1 MPFRDFALHFQPEQ
15 LDKLN
20 AAFKA
25 AWPQLLFEDIPK
37 TPLELR
43 QLKQKLA
50 HHILASASTGVFDP
64 EKLKEAA
71 LRALM
76 KQARSSSIDGRVG
89 GADGVGSDAL
99 RSSNE

>member
-1 MPFRDFALHFQPEQ
+1 LLSRGG
-15 LDKLN
+15 
-20 AAFKA
+20 A
-25 AWPQLLFEDIPK
+25 AWPQLLFQDIPK

-76 KQARSSSIDGRVG
+76 KQARSSSLDGGVR
-89 GADGVGSDAL
+89 GADGVGSVP
-99 RSSNE
+99 

>member
-1 MPFRDFALHFQPEQ
+1 MPFRDFAPHFQPEQ

-20 AAFKA
+20 AAFEA
-25 AWPQLLFEDIPK
+25 AWPQLLFDDIPR
-37 TPLELR
+37 THLELR

-76 KQARSSSIDGRVG
+76 KQARSTSLNG
-89 GADGVGSDAL
+89 GGSGLGGDGVGADCP
-99 RSSNE
+99 

>member
-1 MPFRDFALHFQPEQ
+1 VRRGVTRLMPFRDFAPHFQPEQ

-20 AAFKA
+20 AAFEA
-25 AWPQLLFEDIPK
+25 AWPQLLLDGIPK
-37 TPLELR
+37 TPLEPR

-76 KQARSSSIDGRVG
+76 KQA
-89 GADGVGSDAL
+89 
-99 RSSNE
+99 

>member
-1 MPFRDFALHFQPEQ
+1 MPFRDFASHFQPEQ
-15 LDKLN
+15 LDNLN
-20 AAFKA
+20 TAFKA

-76 KQARSSSIDGRVG
+76 KQAKSSSLGGGVA
-89 GADGVGSDAL
+89 GADGVGAEL
-99 RSSNE
+99 P

>member
-1 MPFRDFALHFQPEQ
+1 MPFRDFASHFQPEQ
-15 LDKLN
+15 LDNLN
-20 AAFKA
+20 IAFKA

-76 KQARSSSIDGRVG
+76 NQARSSSLDGGVG
-89 GADGVGSDAL
+89 GADGVGSVP
-99 RSSNE
+99 

>member
-1 MPFRDFALHFQPEQ
+1 MPFREFAPYFQPEQ
-15 LDKLN
+15 LDTLN
-20 AAFKA
+20 AAFEA
-25 AWPQLLFEDIPK
+25 AWPQLLFDDIPK

-76 KQARSSSIDGRVG
+76 KQARSSSLNGGVG
-89 GADGVGSDAL
+89 GGDGVGADCL
-99 RSSNE
+99 

>member
-1 MPFRDFALHFQPEQ
+1 MPFRDFAPHFQPEQ

-20 AAFKA
+20 AAFEA
-25 AWPQLLFEDIPK
+25 AWPQLLFDDIPR
-37 TPLELR
+37 THLELR

-50 HHILASASTGVFDP
+50 HHISSASTGVFDP

-76 KQARSSSIDGRVG
+76 KQARSTSLNG
-89 GADGVGSDAL
+89 GESGLGGDGVGADCP
-99 RSSNE
+99 

>member
-1 MPFRDFALHFQPEQ
+1 MPFREFAPYFLPEQ

-20 AAFKA
+20 AAFEA
-25 AWPQLLFEDIPK
+25 AWPQLLFDDIPK
-37 TPLELR
+37 TRLELR

-71 LRALM
+71 LRALI
-76 KQARSSSIDGRVG
+76 KQARSSSFNAGVG
-89 GADGVGSDAL
+89 GGGGVGADSL
-99 RSSNE
+99 

>member
-1 MPFRDFALHFQPEQ
+1 MPFRDFASHFQPEQ
-15 LDKLN
+15 LDNLN
-20 AAFKA
+20 TAFKA

-43 QLKQKLA
+43 QFKQKLA
-50 HHILASASTGVFDP
+50 HHILASAGVFDP

-76 KQARSSSIDGRVG
+76 KQARSSSFDVG
-89 GADGVGSDAL
+89 GADGVGSVP
-99 RSSNE
+99 